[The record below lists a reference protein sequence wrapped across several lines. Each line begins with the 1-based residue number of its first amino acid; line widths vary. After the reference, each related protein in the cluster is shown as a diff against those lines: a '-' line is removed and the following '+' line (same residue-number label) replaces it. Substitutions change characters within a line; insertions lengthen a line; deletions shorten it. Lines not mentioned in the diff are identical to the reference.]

1 MEIIN
6 KVKEEMQKG
15 NVIYGFRK
23 CLKYLKLN
31 EPKYV
36 IIANNIPENMKKD
49 IIDAVDDKSKIVEA
63 NLSSIELGRFLGKP
77 FSISVIVIKK

>member
-49 IIDAVDDKSKIVEA
+49 IIDSVDDKNKIVEV
-63 NLSSIELGRFLGKP
+63 NLSSIELGRSLGKP
-77 FSISVIVIKK
+77 FPISVAVIKK

>member
-49 IIDAVDDKSKIVEA
+49 IIDAVDDKSKIVET
-63 NLSSIELGRFLGKP
+63 NLSSIELGRSLGKP